1 MPMVVGPVV
10 LEVAVG
16 EPAFGFITLSG
27 AETVSVDEDDEEGVA
42 GGAGAVG

>member
-16 EPAFGFITLSG
+16 GPAFGFITLSG
-27 AETVSVDEDDEEGVA
+27 AETVSVDEDEEGGA
-42 GGAGAVG
+42 GGAGVVG